1 MLWKSAAK
9 NQPVPVSHGSMTA
22 IAIREPGASYRLT
35 HETVPMPAPAPG
47 EVRIKVAYSGI
58 NRADI
63 VQAEGRYPVPEGANA
78 RLGLEVS
85 GVIDAIGDKVLGWS
99 VGEDVCALTEGGG
112 YAEYVCVPASHVLSV
127 PPRLKLSEAASVP
140 EAAAASWYAL
150 VGKGQLKMGETVLIQ
165 GAAGNIGPF
174 MVQLARELGA
184 SVIATAGTD
193 EKCAMLE
200 HFGAAS
206 INYKTQSLTDEVMRL
221 THGQGVDLIV
231 DPLGAP
237 MAQAHIDMLRF
248 GGRLVTIGFMQ
259 GNKAENLAVG
269 KMLTRSLTWSAFGLR
284 SQSLAIKA
292 EIMAAVRKQVMPYVT
307 TGAILPQID
316 SIIPFAQAQNAHK
329 RVQESLHCGK
339 ILLEVQPSHELTS
352 PVATESEQPEATQ
365 NE

>member
-1 MLWKSAAK
+1 MLWKSSAK
-9 NQPVPVSHGSMTA
+9 KQPATAHGIMTA
-22 IAIREPGASYRLT
+22 IAITEPGASYQLT
-35 HETVPMPAPAPG
+35 HESVPMPVPGIG
-47 EVRIKVAYSGI
+47 EVRIKVAYAGI

-63 VQAEGRYPVPEGANA
+63 VQAEGRYPVPEGANT

-85 GVIDAIGDKVLGWS
+85 GVIDAVGEKVLGWS
-99 VGEDVCALTEGGG
+99 DGEEVCALTEGGG

-127 PPRLKLSEAASVP
+127 PTRLKLADAASVP
-140 EAAAASWYAL
+140 EAAAASWHAL
-150 VGKGQLKMGETVLIQ
+150 VDKGQLKLGDTVLIQ
-165 GAAGNIGPF
+165 GASGNIGPF

-184 SVIATAGTD
+184 KVIATAGSE

-200 HFGAAS
+200 HFGAATV
-206 INYKTQSLTDEVMRL
+206 NYKTQNLSDEVMRI
-221 THGQGVDLIV
+221 TGGQGVDVII

-259 GNKAENLAVG
+259 GNKAEQLAIG

-284 SQSLAIKA
+284 GQSLATKA
-292 EIMAAVRKQVMPYVT
+292 EIMAAVRRHVMPYVA

-316 SIIPFAQAQNAHK
+316 SVVPFAQAQNAHK

-339 ILLEVQPSHELTS
+339 ILLEVQPSHELTP
-352 PVATESEQPEATQ
+352 PVATESEQPAATE

>member
-1 MLWKSAAK
+1 MLWKSAPK
-9 NQPVPVSHGSMTA
+9 NQPAAAQGAMSA
-22 IAIREPGASYRLT
+22 IAIQEPGPQYRLV
-35 HETVPMPAPAPG
+35 HEQVPMPLPAAD
-47 EVRIKVAYSGI
+47 EVRIKVAYIGI

-63 VQAEGRYPVPEGANA
+63 VQAEGRYPVPQGANA

-85 GVIDAIGDKVLGWS
+85 GVIEAIGDKVLGWS
-99 VGEDVCALTEGGG
+99 VGEEVCALTEGGG

-127 PPRLKLSEAASVP
+127 PPRLKLSAAASIP

-150 VGKGQLKMGETVLIQ
+150 VGKGQLKLGETVLIQ

-184 SVIATAGTD
+184 KVIATAGTD

-200 HFGAAS
+200 HFGASA
-206 INYKTQSLTDEVMRL
+206 INYKAQSLADEVMRI
-221 THGQGVDLIV
+221 TGGQGVDLII

-237 MAQAHIDMLRF
+237 MAQTHIDMLRF

-259 GNKAENLAVG
+259 GNTVETLAVG

-284 SQSLAIKA
+284 GQSLAIKA
-292 EIMAAVRKQVMPYVT
+292 EIMAQVRKNVMPYVA

-316 SIIPFAQAQNAHK
+316 SIIPFAQAQNAHA

-352 PVATESEQPEATQ
+352 PVATESEQPTATQ